1 MKENLVK
8 KPKKDEND
16 FDDYEDEDIELEDDV
31 PSKKSSSGD
40 MDESKKRL
48 FVVMG
53 CIVGGTVLLLI
64 ILYIVSALSGPK
76 NYSYD
81 DIEKELERAAKA
93 YFNDYPTN
101 LPKEDGDI
109 VEIDYS
115 NLVAAGKINDISNYL
130 QEGVSCSASVQ
141 VAKSGTE
148 YLYTPILN
156 CGDAYQT
163 IGFSEKVKTDNGTTE
178 SGDGLYINGNYYQF
192 RGENVNN
199 YVQLDNALWR
209 VVKISAE
216 GNAVLILANG
226 MTYSQPW
233 DNRYNEERMYEAGI
247 NTYSVSRIKDFLD
260 KIYSNPDE
268 KNDENILSNSDKAK
282 LVSYNMCVGKKSSS
296 SSNKTNRE
304 ECKKQEDNV
313 KIGLLTISDYMYAS
327 LDTKCNTPAS
337 KSCMNYNYLDIND
350 EWWTATASSEDDSLV
365 YKIDR
370 SGIPRTETCATY
382 SMVRPVIYLN
392 NNVLFKGGKGTLSE
406 PYTVR

>member
-16 FDDYEDEDIELEDDV
+16 IDDYEDEDIQLEDDV
-31 PSKKSSSGD
+31 PSKKSSSND

-53 CIVGGTVLLLI
+53 CILGGTVLLLLV
-64 ILYIVSALSGPK
+64 LYIVSLVSGPR
-76 NYSYD
+76 NYSYE
-81 DIEKELERAAKA
+81 DIEKELVTAAKS
-93 YFNDYPTN
+93 YFNEFPTS

-115 NLVAAGKINDISNYL
+115 NLVAAGKINDISSYL
-130 QEGVSCSASVQ
+130 AEGVSCSASVQ

-163 IGFSEKVKTDNGTTE
+163 ISISERIKNDNGTTE
-178 SGDGLYINGNYYQF
+178 SGDGLYINGNYYMF

-199 YVQLDNALWR
+199 YIQLDKALWR
-209 VVKISAE
+209 VVKISSE
-216 GNAVLILANG
+216 GNAVLILSSG

-233 DNRYNEERMYEAGI
+233 DDRYNEERMYEAGI
-247 NTYSVSRIKDFLD
+247 NSYSVSRIKDFLN
-260 KIYSNPDE
+260 KVYSNPDE
-268 KNDENILSNSDKAK
+268 SKEENILSSADKAK
-282 LVSYNMCVGKKSSS
+282 LISYNMCIGKKRSTSE
-296 SSNKTNRE
+296 NKTNKD

-313 KIGLLTISDYMYAS
+313 KLGLLTISDYMYTS
-327 LDTKCNTPAS
+327 LDPNCKSPVS
-337 KSCMNYNYLDIND
+337 KSCMNYNYLDIGD
-350 EWWTATASSEDDSLV
+350 EWWTGTASSEDDSLV

-392 NNVLFKGGKGTLSE
+392 NSVLFKGGKGTLNE